1 METKRL
7 YRSRDHRVVAGVAG
21 GLATYLGIDPALIR
35 LAFVLLTIFNGLGL
49 LLYLVLWLIVPNIDT
64 VYVEAGA
71 QVRENVDEMRNT
83 AESVVERIRGAFTA

>member
-71 QVRENVDEMRNT
+71 QVRENVNEMRNT

>member
-21 GLATYLGIDPALIR
+21 GLATYLGVDPTIIR
-35 LAFVLLTIFNGLGL
+35 LVFAALTIFNGLGL

-64 VYVEAGA
+64 VYLEAGA
-71 QVRENVDEMRNT
+71 QVRENVDEMRTT

>member
-35 LAFVLLTIFNGLGL
+35 LAFVLLTIFNGMGL